1 MKIVIHTM
9 YYLPEFGSA
18 PILMNELAES
28 LARRGHEVEIVTTLP
43 RPPHNKGYEGRMY
56 VKERRSGFTVK
67 RTLTNFTAHH
77 IGRLIAWSIYTLF
90 SMAHLAT
97 IKRGEVVF
105 LRLPPLQLGVTGIM
119 ARHLRGARVLLNVQ
133 DIHPDL
139 SIESGLLRNPF
150 LIKAALAF
158 ERWIYRHHRN
168 IVVISDG
175 FKKNLLAKGVPAAKV
190 SVIPNWVD
198 TDFLRPL
205 EKDNPV
211 ARTYGLADRF
221 VVMYSGTIS
230 ISSYDT
236 LVRLLD
242 AAALLRDD
250 PNVLFALVGDGF
262 KAKDL
267 KAEAERRGL
276 PNVAFI
282 PFQPYPDL
290 PHLMASADVLLVP
303 LDKEKSLLSVPS
315 KLYNF
320 MAAGRPIL
328 GLAVEES
335 EVHALIAGSGC
346 GTTVPPDDPA
356 RIAAAIRG
364 LAADPDARGR
374 QAAAGRAHALA
385 HYSRESVLDA
395 FERLMESME

>member
-9 YYLPEFGSA
+9 YFLPEFGSA

-28 LARRGHEVEIVTTLP
+28 LARRGHEVQVVTTLP
-43 RPPHNKGYEGRMY
+43 RPPHNAGYEGRMY
-56 VKERRSGFTVK
+56 VKERRAGFVAK

-90 SMAHLAT
+90 TMGHLAT
-97 IKRGEVVF
+97 VKRGEVVF
-105 LRLPPLQLGVTGIM
+105 LRLPPLQLGVTGFL
-119 ARHLRGARVLLNVQ
+119 ARTLRGARVLLNVQ

-158 ERWIYRHHRN
+158 ERWIYRCHRN

-175 FKKNLLAKGVPAAKV
+175 FKNNLRTKGVPSSKI

-205 EKDNPV
+205 DKDNPV
-211 ARTYGLADRF
+211 ARRFGLADRF

-230 ISSYDT
+230 ISSTDT

-250 PNVLFALVGDGF
+250 PKILFAVVGDGF

-276 PNVAFI
+276 PNVAFL

-290 PHLMASADVLLVP
+290 PHLLASADVLLVP

-328 GLAVEES
+328 GLAVEGS
-335 EVHALIAGSGC
+335 EVHALITGSGC
-346 GTTVPPDDPA
+346 GTCVPPDDPA
-356 RIAAAIRG
+356 LIAAAIRG
-364 LAADPDARGR
+364 LGADPARRGSH
-374 QAAAGRAHALA
+374 AAAGRAYALA
-385 HYSRESVLDA
+385 HFSRESVVDA
-395 FERLMESME
+395 FERLMESMA